1 MYDVVKLLIEFAVVF
16 VIVYII
22 FFVFNI
28 KNRKKYDRQKAPV
41 NIKYLV
47 LKYNLDVVRIGYKKL
62 LNTLNFIDSIIVATL
77 FTVTRFIDN
86 TIIRL
91 VVAFILVFPLFAGIY
106 HLVAMHYKKESEYNG
121 I

>member
-1 MYDVVKLLIEFAVVF
+1 MVEIAKIAVEFIVVF
-16 VIVYII
+16 IIVYILFFI
-22 FFVFNI
+22 FSL
-28 KNRKKYDRQKAPV
+28 KARKKYDRKNAPV

-47 LKYNLDVVRIGYKKL
+47 IKYNLDVVRIGYKKL

-106 HLVAMHYKKESEYNG
+106 HLVATHYKKESE
-121 I
+121 